1 MARHSKEE
9 AGDDQAEH
17 VAGAHGLPT
26 GAPAAAPGWTC
37 VHLQHD
43 QRSEVVGEQSGDL
56 LALGIFPLVS
66 AMNGVL
72 IHHNQTTGT
81 APVQTASGGAAAGER
96 RGLLRA

>member
-1 MARHSKEE
+1 
-9 AGDDQAEH
+9 
-17 VAGAHGLPT
+17 
-26 GAPAAAPGWTC
+26 
-37 VHLQHD
+37 
-43 QRSEVVGEQSGDL
+43 VVGEQSGDL